1 MILLNLS
8 QMLVKAERAT
18 TAASSSST
26 HRPKHFCGTLLA
38 SQHCS
43 GIHKC
48 FFRIRKSFSSFP
60 IKKIQIIFQSQF
72 YTGIP
77 GHILLIHAS
86 VWDATPSHGAPP
98 NNSSCS
104 LNLRL
109 SLTPSPQLTEH
120 FPSVQLLQRQSTENK
135 FWFTLPLWKSLLWKN
150 IISVIEFYVQDVPEH
165 ELHSPGH
172 FLWIYGEI
180 QSKSLSISVH
190 HISISSHFLSGS
202 KFIIYYLSSR

>member
-18 TAASSSST
+18 AAASSSST

-43 GIHKC
+43 GINKC
-48 FFRIRKSFSSFP
+48 FFRIRKSFSSL
-60 IKKIQIIFQSQF
+60 KKIQMIFQSQF
-72 YTGIP
+72 YTAIP

-98 NNSSCS
+98 NSSFCS
-104 LNLRL
+104 LSLWF

-120 FPSVQLLQRQSTENK
+120 SPSVQLLQRQSTENK
-135 FWFTLPLWKSLLWKN
+135 FWFILLLRE
-150 IISVIEFYVQDVPEH
+150 ITSIHISVHEFYVQDVPEH

-190 HISISSHFLSGS
+190 HVSISSHFLSGS
-202 KFIIYYLSSR
+202 KLIMYYLILR

>member
-1 MILLNLS
+1 MIFIIPL
-8 QMLVKAERAT
+8 
-18 TAASSSST
+18 
-26 HRPKHFCGTLLA
+26 
-38 SQHCS
+38 
-43 GIHKC
+43 
-48 FFRIRKSFSSFP
+48 
-60 IKKIQIIFQSQF
+60 KKIQIIFQSQF

-109 SLTPSPQLTEH
+109 SLTPSPQLTEQ

-150 IISVIEFYVQDVPEH
+150 IALHILILEVYVQGVPEH

-180 QSKSLSISVH
+180 QSKSLSISLH
-190 HISISSHFLSGS
+190 HVSISSHFLSGY
-202 KFIIYYLSSR
+202 KIIVYYLLLR